1 MAQQVKGLALS
12 LSWLVV
18 RVQSLAQELLY
29 VVGATLHQ
37 KKKKKKRLTSP
48 VIRHRHHEV
57 CF

>member
-37 KKKKKKRLTSP
+37 KKKKKKKD
-48 VIRHRHHEV
+48 
-57 CF
+57 